1 MRRPIQDEFTHLPV
15 SRQRR
20 YQLRK
25 RRDGLCTECG
35 APATQASRCVKH
47 LVLARE
53 RQRSKKGLTRRYQNT
68 LSYRLEAAA
77 LKQAAR
83 RRAQKKL
90 AGRR

>member
-1 MRRPIQDEFTHLPV
+1 MRKPIQDEFTHLPV

-35 APATQASRCVKH
+35 APADYASRCVKH

-53 RQRSKKGLTRRYQNT
+53 RQRSKKGLTRRYSNT

-77 LKQAAR
+77 QKAAAR
-83 RRAQKKL
+83 RRSRKRVA
-90 AGRR
+90 RRR